1 MSPSENAPPRP
12 SFDKPNLD
20 DRPLPRIEPP
30 SAGFLLQLFIIPMI
44 IVGLIVMVWVM
55 FSWLAHMGS
64 NPHELVRALKKPNEA
79 SWQRALTL
87 ADLLRNPGHEDL
99 KSDVEMA
106 TELAAVLD
114 NQLDQEQFDE
124 NSIRLRM
131 FLARAL
137 GEFKVPE
144 ALPPIL
150 RAATLERDPTEIDV
164 RRTALEAVAVYANN
178 NRDAVLSENK
188 ACMDALIAA
197 SRERTE
203 VVTEKQARA
212 DLRSTAAFVLGV
224 IGGEPA
230 LERLVILLDDPATNA
245 RYNAA
250 TGLCRH
256 GDARAIPVLLEMLD
270 PENQESA
277 ASEEHE
283 SGRAWKRLQVI
294 DTGIRSAAQLAEHNS
309 TDDVEPVRS
318 ALQEIVDSE
327 LASFGSR
334 VRHGI
339 RLNAA
344 DSLLAM
350 QAAGSKA
357 ATR

>member
-1 MSPSENAPPRP
+1 MSSPEKAPPKP
-12 SFDKPNLD
+12 SLDDKP
-20 DRPLPRIEPP
+20 LPPIEPP
-30 SAGFLLQLFIIPMI
+30 SAGFLLQLFVIPMI
-44 IVGLIVMVWVM
+44 IVGIIVAVWLM

-64 NPHELVRALKKPNEA
+64 NPHELVRDLKKPNEA

-87 ADLLRNPGHEDL
+87 ADLLRNPAHEDL
-99 KSDVEMA
+99 KSDVTMA
-106 TELAAVLD
+106 TELATVLD
-114 NQLDQEQFDE
+114 GQLDQESYDE
-124 NSIRLRM
+124 TSIRLRM

-144 ALPPIL
+144 ALPPVL
-150 RAATLERDPTEIDV
+150 RAATLERDPAEIDV
-164 RRTALEAVAVYANN
+164 RRTALEAIAVYANN
-178 NRDAVLSENK
+178 NPDSSLSENA
-188 ACMDALIAA
+188 ACMEALIAA

-203 VVTEKQARA
+203 VAAEQQVRS

-224 IGGEPA
+224 IGGDAA
-230 LERLVILLDDPATNA
+230 LDRLVILLDDPYTNA

-270 PENQESA
+270 PENQESGA
-277 ASEEHE
+277 GEEHE
-283 SGRAWKRLQVI
+283 SGRDWKRLQVI
-294 DTGIRSAAQLAEHNS
+294 NTGIRSAAQLAENNS
-309 TDDVEPVRS
+309 SDDLEPVRA

-327 LASFGSR
+327 LNSFGSR

-339 RLNAA
+339 RLNAE

-350 QAAGSKA
+350 KA
-357 ATR
+357 TSAEATAQ